1 MCALSL
7 KDLCLVP
14 YLAELAQDGVAS
26 LKIEGRCKRP
36 EYVAA
41 AVTALVQARA
51 GEEPDLDTLRAVFS
65 RSGFTDGYY
74 NGKRQQMLRHRQK
87 EDVLQ
92 AKEVL
97 PHLAQLYQKP
107 TPQIALTMDVR
118 VQTGEPAVL
127 TLRDADGNCVT
138 VSGETVQPARTKTT
152 DAAQLERQLGKLGG
166 TIYALAELHAELR
179 RRGNAPGIC
188 LERTATGRHRC
199 NGCKA
204 NCRQHAALYH
214 TACHPV
220 QRTDLR
226 HKTAPVPHHAA
237 GLERAFRTAAG

>member
-74 NGKRQQMLRHRQK
+74 NGKRQQMFGTRQK

-118 VQTGEPAVL
+118 VQTSM
-127 TLRDADGNCVT
+127 
-138 VSGETVQPARTKTT
+138 VSA
-152 DAAQLERQLGKLGG
+152 
-166 TIYALAELHAELR
+166 
-179 RRGNAPGIC
+179 IC
-188 LERTATGRHRC
+188 GV
-199 NGCKA
+199 G
-204 NCRQHAALYH
+204 
-214 TACHPV
+214 
-220 QRTDLR
+220 
-226 HKTAPVPHHAA
+226 
-237 GLERAFRTAAG
+237 FW